1 MITNQPEAGP
11 ERVAPTGVRNFRD
24 AGGVGSLPRGV
35 LYRSAALH
43 SLHGLAAEGADTLRR
58 LGLRTVVDLRSD
70 PEMAE
75 RPDAVDLV
83 DARYL
88 HAPVFTER
96 RWPADQ
102 LELYPLMAERAG
114 AAAVTVLRRLLVG
127 GGEAAPVLVHCA
139 SGKDRTGVV
148 VAVLQTLLGAS
159 EAEVLQDF
167 LRSNDELGLAK
178 PPPAGAAHNAL
189 PVREVHLRRAL
200 LSIRSHH
207 GSVAEYLLAHGAQAS
222 ELAEARRIPA

>member
-1 MITNQPEAGP
+1 MIIDQPEARP
-11 ERVAPTGVRNFRD
+11 EHVAPTGVRNFRD
-24 AGGVGSLPRGV
+24 AGGVGSLPRDV
-35 LYRSAALH
+35 LYRSAT
-43 SLHGLAAEGADTLRR
+43 LHGLAAEDADALRR
-58 LGLRTVVDLRSD
+58 LDLRTVVDLRSD
-70 PEMAE
+70 PEVAE
-75 RPDAVDLV
+75 RPDAVGLV
-83 DARYL
+83 GARYL

-114 AAAVTVLRRLLVG
+114 AVAVTVLRQLLTD

-148 VAVLQTLLGAS
+148 IAVLQTLLGAS

-167 LRSNDELGLAK
+167 LRSNTELGLTDQ
-178 PPPAGAAHNAL
+178 PPAGTGAAHNAL

-207 GSVAEYLLAHGAQAS
+207 GSVAEYLLAHGARES
-222 ELAEARRIPA
+222 ELTSARRLPA

>member
-1 MITNQPEAGP
+1 MITNQPGAGP
-11 ERVAPTGVRNFRD
+11 ERVASTGVRNFRD

-43 SLHGLAAEGADTLRR
+43 GLHGLSTEGADTLRR

-70 PEMAE
+70 PEVAE

-83 DARYL
+83 DGRYL
-88 HAPVFTER
+88 HAPVFIER

-114 AAAVTVLRRLLVG
+114 AAAVAVLRRLLAG

-167 LRSNDELGLAK
+167 LRSNDELGLTD

-189 PVREVHLRRAL
+189 PVREVHLQRAL
-200 LSIRSHH
+200 LSIRSQH
-207 GSVAEYLLAHGAQAS
+207 GSVAEYLLAHGARAS
-222 ELAEARRIPA
+222 ELAAARRIPA